1 MRMLHGKLTATVL
14 SVVLIGL
21 SGCAA
26 TVKKSAD
33 SKPIA
38 IGNDAAKGF
47 VLNMTGS
54 KTATD
59 SSDWEPFKGLWRQAL
74 KEDAATMSATFAA
87 QEGEAKSTGEPGTLL
102 VVDIADFRY
111 LSTGMR
117 YGFGVMTGNA
127 FVQAHVT
134 FRDLKTGDLWG
145 ERNYDTTSTAWE
157 GIFSAMTEK
166 QVRAICQQI
175 VADLSSH

>member
-1 MRMLHGKLTATVL
+1 MKHTLLTRTVL
-14 SVVLIGL
+14 TLAFVVL

-26 TVKKSAD
+26 TVNKPAN
-33 SKPIA
+33 SKPILV
-38 IGNDAAKGF
+38 GKDASKNI

-54 KTATD
+54 KISTG

-74 KEDAATMSATFAA
+74 KEDTAAMGTAFAA
-87 QEGEAKSTGEPGTLL
+87 QEGDAKSTGEPGTLL

-117 YGFGVMTGNA
+117 YGFGIMIGNA
-127 FVQAHVT
+127 FVRAHVSY
-134 FRDLKTGDLWG
+134 RDLQNGDLWG
-145 ERNYDTTSTAWE
+145 ERDYDTTSTAWE
-157 GIFSAMTEK
+157 GIFSAMTDK

-175 VADLSSH
+175 VIDLSGK